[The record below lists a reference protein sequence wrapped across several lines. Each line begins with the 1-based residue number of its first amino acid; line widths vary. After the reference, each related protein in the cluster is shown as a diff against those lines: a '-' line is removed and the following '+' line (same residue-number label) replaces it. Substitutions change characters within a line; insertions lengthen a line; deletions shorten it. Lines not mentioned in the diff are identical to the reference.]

1 MKNALIVGVTGQDGR
16 CLAEYLESIG
26 YKVFGIA
33 PGQNLVKRSLLKNSV
48 HIIEADLRDLSSLI
62 KALEISDPEEI
73 YNLGAI
79 SSIQVSWKQPEVV
92 SEINGLG
99 ALRMLEAIKFYTNN
113 QMHKIKYFQASS
125 AQIFGDS
132 LDLPQNENTIINPRS
147 PYAVSKMVA
156 QQFASMYREAYGAFA
171 CSGILYNHSCEYRG
185 EEFLI
190 KKITKSVARIKQG
203 KQLAIDLKD
212 ISYKDDWGYAR
223 DYVKAMHL
231 MLQNSEP
238 KDYII
243 SSGERRS
250 IKEVLEI
257 AFYSAGIE
265 NWENYLILSGEN
277 RPITESKL
285 FGDNSKILKDLG
297 WYPETKI
304 EDWIKIMIDYD
315 LKNG

>member
-1 MKNALIVGVTGQDGR
+1 MKSALIVGITGQDGR
-16 CLAEYLESIG
+16 CLAEYLDSIG

-33 PGQNLVKRSLLKNSV
+33 SGQNLTKRSVLKNTV
-48 HIIEADLRDLSSLI
+48 QIIEADLRDFSSLI
-62 KALEISDPEEI
+62 KALEISNPEEV
-73 YNLGAI
+73 YNFGAI
-79 SSIQVSWKQPEVV
+79 SSTQISWKQPEII

-99 ALRMLEAIKFYTNN
+99 ALRILEAIKIYTGG
-113 QMHKIKYFQASS
+113 QMNKIKYFQASS

-132 LDLPQNENTIINPRS
+132 LDVPQNENTRVNPRS
-147 PYAVSKMVA
+147 PYAISKMIA
-156 QQFASMYREAYGAFA
+156 QQFTSMYREAYGAFA

-203 KQLAIDLKD
+203 RQLAIELKD
-212 ISYKDDWGYAR
+212 VNYKDDWGYAR

-238 KDYII
+238 KDYVI
-243 SSGERRS
+243 SSGDRRS
-250 IKEVLEI
+250 IKEVLDI
-257 AFYSAGIE
+257 AFSCVGIE
-265 NWENYLILSGEN
+265 DWQNYLIISGDE

-285 FGDNSKILKDLG
+285 FGDNSKILNDLG